1 MKVVILD
8 EKSTESVL
16 DIFVASGY
24 DDFIVF
30 SDLDVS
36 YYSLNGIKIT
46 KLNCNLGDTSAQ
58 RLEKIKG
65 SLTGRFF
72 LVYSQTEGDLDSMV
86 NFHREHQGIL
96 TLAHEKKVLS
106 CAILEPEIF
115 DYFDTSLSL
124 EKEIF
129 LKVAIDGEMQIYK

>member
-16 DIFVASGY
+16 DIFIASGY

-46 KLNCNLGDTSAQ
+46 KLNCNLGDTTAQ

-65 SLTGRFF
+65 SLCGRFF
-72 LVYSQTEGDLDSMV
+72 LAYMQTGKDVDSMLK
-86 NFHREHQGIL
+86 FHRQHGGLL
-96 TLAHEKKVLS
+96 TVIEENKRLA

-115 DYFDTSLSL
+115 DYLDSALSL